1 MSIIPAQ
8 IDAVTLAV
16 SDVERSKTF
25 YEAVMGFE
33 LVTDLDYLK
42 SFDLGTV
49 QLDVIDKAVL
59 VEELHVQD
67 LPAPPGP
74 VTLVIRVD
82 RDEVDRAMERAQ
94 AAGVRVVAP
103 AEDKPL
109 GPRILYLADPDGHLW
124 EIGHFG

>member
-1 MSIIPAQ
+1 MSIIPAR

-16 SDVERSKTF
+16 SDGERSKAF
-25 YEAVMGFE
+25 YADVMGLE
-33 LVTDLDYLK
+33 LVADLDYLK
-42 SFDLGTV
+42 SFNLGAI

-59 VEELHVQD
+59 ADELHVQE

-82 RDEVDRAMERAQ
+82 RDEVDRTMERAQ
-94 AAGVRVVAP
+94 AADVRIIAP